1 MFTRRVVMNTLY
13 LMGVALA
20 CGMPLAMAEEHS
32 PTYTQ
37 CMDKASS
44 TVAMSSCIQAETQL
58 QDAQLN
64 RVYKQLMTK
73 LDAAPQ
79 KSLRDVQRQWIA
91 YRDANCKFHVQAS
104 GGTMAQLEGG
114 MCMMDMTRERAAELE
129 RVLSPGQ

>member
-1 MFTRRVVMNTLY
+1 MFNLKLTA
-13 LMGVALA
+13 GVAATFLVIA
-20 CGMPLAMAEEHS
+20 QAQAGEASQA
-32 PTYTQ
+32 YNQ

-58 QDAQLN
+58 QDQRLN
-64 RVYKQLMTK
+64 KVYKQLITK
-73 LDAAPQ
+73 LESGPQ

-114 MCMMDMTRERAAELE
+114 MCVLDMTRERAAELE

>member
-1 MFTRRVVMNTLY
+1 MTC
-13 LMGVALA
+13 LA
-20 CGMPLAMAEEHS
+20 PLAQADDNS
-32 PTYTQ
+32 PAYSQ

-58 QDAQLN
+58 QDQRLN
-64 RVYKQLMTK
+64 RVYKQLATK
-73 LDAAPQ
+73 LDAGQQ

-114 MCMMDMTRERAAELE
+114 MCVLDMTRERAAELE